1 MSKQESNVAVTQA
14 QIGLAKKLDGVVSVL
29 GSETM
34 QGFERAFQIAN
45 AIQELKT
52 LLTPEYMKPIMA
64 LQGNKLG
71 FKTDKDTSG
80 GYSEEIVKNCLIEA
94 VLTGF
99 APYEN
104 QFNIIAGS
112 MYGTKEGFGAALN
125 KIKGLSWDIIPS
137 LPRINAAKDGAAVLM
152 KITWIYG
159 SEPEQSKEID
169 FAVKMNQYAG
179 TDAAIGKATRK
190 ARAWLFNKI
199 NGTEVGEG
207 DVQDV
212 DFKVV
217 PNKPEPVTKE
227 AKEEERIL
235 LLISDCKSLTALRDL
250 EKYVTENTKAAF
262 EAKKTELIEAK

>member
-1 MSKQESNVAVTQA
+1 MSKQQESTAVTESQL
-14 QIGLAKKLDGVVSVL
+14 QLAKKLDGVVSVL

-34 QGFERAFQIAN
+34 HGFERAFQIAN
-45 AIQELKT
+45 AIQELKV
-52 LLTPEYMKPIMA
+52 LLSPEYMKPIMA

-71 FKTDKDTSG
+71 FKTDKDDKG
-80 GYSEEIVKNCLIEA
+80 GYKEDEVKNCLIEA

-104 QFNIIAGS
+104 QFNIIAGQ
-112 MYGTKEGFGAALN
+112 MYGTKEGFGAVLN
-125 KIKGLSWDIIPS
+125 KTSGLKYDITPG

-152 KITWIYG
+152 KITWTYG
-159 SEPEQSKEID
+159 NEPEQSKEID
-169 FAVKMNQYAG
+169 FAVKMNQWAG
-179 TDAAIGKATRK
+179 VDAAIGKATRK

-227 AKEEERIL
+227 QKEEERIKL
-235 LLISDCKSLTALRDL
+235 LLDDCKSLSALRDL
-250 EKYVTENTKAAF
+250 EKNVPEHLMPIF
-262 EAKKTELIEAK
+262 IAKRNELMEK